1 VEILKKHFNWRILS
15 LVFFVLGVY
24 FSGEFQ
30 AMAYWTQGLLWYW
43 IGAFLSYLF
52 LILAILTIFFKSKSG
67 INLRIISSVLVVM
80 VACWTTFVIIAGQS
94 GF

>member
-1 VEILKKHFNWRILS
+1 VEILKKLIYWRILS
-15 LVFFVLGVY
+15 LVFFILGVY

-52 LILAILTIFFKSKSG
+52 LIFTILTIFLKSKSG
-67 INLRIISSVLVVM
+67 IILRIISTVLVVM
-80 VACWTTFVIIAGQS
+80 VASWTTFVIIAGQS